1 MYDEHLLEY
10 NFGIM
15 GWIWDDKAVEQRLV
29 TENVATFM
37 VTRLRRF
44 TEAMQNLMKVASC
57 LGASFSINVLSTVV
71 EQSTS
76 KVNPKYSRRS
86 SSLSFSDEEVDV
98 SASFDDVVG
107 NMIEQG
113 LWESKTEQKYR
124 FSHDQVQVSA

>member
-1 MYDEHLLEY
+1 
-10 NFGIM
+10 M

-107 NMIEQG
+107 NMVEQG